1 MEELIKEWG
10 YIILFLYSFGGGFL
24 ALVFAGVLSYS
35 GELNIFICIV
45 TSGVSNFLGD
55 QFLFI
60 IARKNKNYA
69 KQMMSQYSRKVA
81 YSHLLIR
88 KYGSIVVF
96 FQKYLY
102 GIKTLVPLAMG
113 LSKYNFTQFTIL
125 NIIATFLWSFII
137 GFVGFYMGE
146 VVLNLAD
153 EFKISLVIKMFKSVI
168 KSFTCKFFKSFS
180 FLI

>member
-10 YIILFLYSFGGGFL
+10 YIVLFLYSFGGGFL
-24 ALVFAGVLSYS
+24 ALVFAGILSYS
-35 GELNIFICIV
+35 GELNIFICII
-45 TSGVSNFLGD
+45 TAGISNFCGD

-60 IARKNKNYA
+60 LARKNKNYA
-69 KQMMSQYSRKVA
+69 KDMIRKYSRKIA

-96 FQKYLY
+96 LQKYIY

-113 LSKYNFTQFTIL
+113 LSKYNFTKFTVL
-125 NIIATFLWSFII
+125 NLIATLIWSFII

-146 VVLNLAD
+146 FVLNLAD
-153 EFKISLVIKMFKSVI
+153 EFKIYGICFLVSIILGFAY
-168 KSFTCKFFKSFS
+168 
-180 FLI
+180 FLKKI

>member
-1 MEELIKEWG
+1 LEELIKEWG

-153 EFKISLVIKMFKSVI
+153 EFKIYGIV
-168 KSFTCKFFKSFS
+168 
-180 FLI
+180 FLISIILGFAYFLKKI